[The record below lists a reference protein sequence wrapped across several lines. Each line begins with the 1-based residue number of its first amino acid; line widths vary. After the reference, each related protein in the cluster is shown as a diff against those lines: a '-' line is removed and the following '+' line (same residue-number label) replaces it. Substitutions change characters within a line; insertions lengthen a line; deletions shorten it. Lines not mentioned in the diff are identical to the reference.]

1 MIIRQS
7 TAVRIPVRCLNN
19 TGIGVTGLLPIDFS
33 DGTTQG
39 NVTVVK
45 SDGTLAAIAL
55 INLTNFFEIDALA
68 APGLYHV
75 LVPLTATNLVGTM
88 QLSVLPDAGAFL
100 GTVATAQ
107 VESIAVDNELIRK
120 ITTNKWQ
127 IFTSGPDANRL
138 VVFEDD
144 DITPLVKFDLKDAA
158 GSATTTNP
166 FTRIPV

>member
-1 MIIRQS
+1 MIIRKD
-7 TAVRIPVRCLNN
+7 TAIRLPVRCIDVA
-19 TGIGVTGLLPIDFS
+19 GSGVAGLVPTDFN

-45 SDGTLAAIAL
+45 GNGTLATIILVAGV
-55 INLTNFFEIDALA
+55 NFFEISSSA

-75 LVPLTATNLVGTM
+75 LVPLTATNVVGTL
-88 QLSVLPDAGAFL
+88 QLSAMPDGGQFLP
-100 GTVATAQ
+100 TVITGQ
-107 VESIAVDNELIRK
+107 VETLSVDSDLVRK
-120 ITTNKWQ
+120 ISTNKWQ

-138 VVFEDD
+138 VVFDDD